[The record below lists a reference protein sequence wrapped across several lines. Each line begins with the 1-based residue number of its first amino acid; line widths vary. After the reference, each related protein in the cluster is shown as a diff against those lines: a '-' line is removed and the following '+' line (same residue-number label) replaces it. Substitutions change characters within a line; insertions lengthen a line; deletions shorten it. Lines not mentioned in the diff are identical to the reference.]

1 MKELK
6 RYFFYM
12 GKYKVAYWTVFIM
25 TLITSVLLNLAY
37 PYMNKLIFNAV
48 EYQSSELLNKAI
60 ILCIIVVLLNCL
72 APYRR
77 YFQIKIVRKIVFN
90 IKIRLFE
97 KLMKM
102 DMNYYE
108 NHHSGEAL
116 KILNWDANSLKD
128 SYFSH
133 VFWVAG
139 RLVNGVTSLIAML
152 IYSPTLML
160 VSVGFCLITVY
171 ISIRINRQIKE
182 EDKKIQKRVSSLTN
196 RLSDI
201 LTGFTELKMY
211 QGASI
216 VYDDFYKTN
225 ETVLEEETGRAEKA
239 AGLEMVAFFLG
250 ILASFGT
257 TFVGAYLVS
266 EGKLDYGT
274 VMAVVSLQMG
284 VSTLMHGFG
293 SALTTFSASLVKA
306 GRVFDFLESEGE
318 EKADEKLPEETIT
331 EKRAERYPIEV
342 KDVTFSYDGERKA
355 LKDFSMQ
362 LAQNEKVMLR
372 GESGCGKST
381 LLKLLMGFYQK
392 KEGTIRLYG
401 KEIDE
406 YSLFQLRQLITY
418 MPQRSYLFEG
428 TVRENIAIGAA
439 GMGNM
444 TEDEITRAARMAYAD
459 EFIREL
465 PQGYDTYVSAGG
477 SNFSVGQR
485 QRIALARAFLKN
497 SPILLMDEPSS
508 ALDAH
513 SEKMIHRAMSD
524 LMKNKTVIMVTHR
537 EMEWEGFSVVHF

>member
-6 RYFFYM
+6 RYFSYM

-48 EYQSSELLNKAI
+48 EYRSSELLNKAI

-77 YFQIKIVRKIVFN
+77 YFQIKIVRKIVFD

-171 ISIRINRQIKE
+171 ASIRINRQIKE

-225 ETVLEEETGRAEKA
+225 ETVLEEEARRTEKA
-239 AGLEMVAFFLG
+239 AGLEMIAFFLG

-284 VSTLMHGFG
+284 VSTLMQGFG

-355 LKDFSMQ
+355 LKDFSMR

-381 LLKLLMGFYQK
+381 LLKLLMDFYQK
-392 KEGTIRLYG
+392 NEGTIRLYG

-418 MPQRSYLFEG
+418 IPQRSYLFEG

-439 GMGNM
+439 GMGHM
-444 TEDEITRAARMAYAD
+444 TEDEIIRAARMAYAD

-485 QRIALARAFLKN
+485 QRIALARVFLKN

-513 SEKMIHRAMSD
+513 SEKMIHRAMAD

>member
-48 EYQSSELLNKAI
+48 EYRSSELLNKAI

-77 YFQIKIVRKIVFN
+77 YFQIKIVRKIVFD
-90 IKIRLFE
+90 IKIKLFE

-239 AGLEMVAFFLG
+239 AGLEMVAFLLG

-284 VSTLMHGFG
+284 VSTLMQGFG
-293 SALTTFSASLVKA
+293 SALTTFFASLVKA

-355 LKDFSMQ
+355 LKDFSMR
-362 LAQNEKVMLR
+362 LAKNEKVMLR

-381 LLKLLMGFYQK
+381 LLKLLMGF
-392 KEGTIRLYG
+392 
-401 KEIDE
+401 
-406 YSLFQLRQLITY
+406 
-418 MPQRSYLFEG
+418 QRM
-428 TVRENIAIGAA
+428 R
-439 GMGNM
+439 
-444 TEDEITRAARMAYAD
+444 
-459 EFIREL
+459 
-465 PQGYDTYVSAGG
+465 
-477 SNFSVGQR
+477 
-485 QRIALARAFLKN
+485 
-497 SPILLMDEPSS
+497 
-508 ALDAH
+508 
-513 SEKMIHRAMSD
+513 
-524 LMKNKTVIMVTHR
+524 
-537 EMEWEGFSVVHF
+537 

>member
-48 EYQSSELLNKAI
+48 EYRSSELLNKAI

-216 VYDDFYKTN
+216 VYNDFYKTN

-355 LKDFSMQ
+355 LKDFSMR

-444 TEDEITRAARMAYAD
+444 TEDEITRVARMAYAD

-537 EMEWEGFSVVHF
+537 EMEWEGFLVVHF

>member
-48 EYQSSELLNKAI
+48 EYRSSELLNKAI

-77 YFQIKIVRKIVFN
+77 YFQIKIVRKIVFD
-90 IKIRLFE
+90 IKIKLFE

-201 LTGFTELKMY
+201 LTGFTKLKMY

-284 VSTLMHGFG
+284 VSTLMQGFG

-355 LKDFSMQ
+355 LKDFSMR

-439 GMGNM
+439 GRGNM

-485 QRIALARAFLKN
+485 QRIALARVFLKN

>member
-1 MKELK
+1 MKELQ
-6 RYFFYM
+6 RYFSYM

-48 EYQSSELLNKAI
+48 EYRSSELLNKAI

-211 QGASI
+211 HGASI

-284 VSTLMHGFG
+284 VSTLMQGFG

-342 KDVTFSYDGERKA
+342 KNVTFSYDGERKA
-355 LKDFSMQ
+355 LKDFSMR
-362 LAQNEKVMLR
+362 LAKNEKVMLR

-428 TVRENIAIGAA
+428 TVRENIAIGAD